1 MPNEEQKIL
10 LHDYFDGLLSPEEEA
25 DFQTLLMENRSL
37 AIELGKLKDLKR
49 RLKNMPLS
57 FEPPP
62 KIINNITDKLLTLE
76 STQEEGK
83 SKKRFSRKNKKTEKK
98 NRKTSSEIILN
109 IIIIILLLAL
119 GAGGVYYFYF
129 INKVEATWR
138 ISPISGQYKIGN
150 NIHPLKEISEEQI
163 FKLGGNSE
171 AEIYINDI
179 GTLHLKG
186 KTVLKVISID
196 PDHGS
201 ISLSYGHLE
210 YIPKPSLGQFQIVMN
225 DLLITSKNSK
235 FEIYSDDL
243 GDFTIKILSNF
254 LEIKFKEIVLRFAH
268 DYVVKIEAGQV
279 LKTPYSIKTS
289 PEFIKLL
296 NDYDYN
302 HDAKMLLKIIDTASK
317 NDALTLHFLLS
328 QVDPAKRE
336 LIIDK
341 LNTIIPLPYDVDKS
355 KILILDKQ
363 GMTKWWDEIY
373 SAIY

>member
-1 MPNEEQKIL
+1 MPNEDQKIL
-10 LHDYFDGLLSPEEEA
+10 LHDYFDELLSPEEEA

-76 STQEEGK
+76 STQDKGK
-83 SKKRFSRKNKKTEKK
+83 SKKKSTGKNKKTKK
-98 NRKTSSEIILN
+98 KKRRRSSKVILN

-119 GAGGVYYFYF
+119 GGGGGYYFYYM
-129 INKVEATWR
+129 NKVEATWR
-138 ISPISGQYKIGN
+138 VSPISGQYNIGSN
-150 NIHPLKEISEEQI
+150 MQQLKGISEEQI
-163 FKLGGNSE
+163 FKLGKNGE
-171 AEIYINDI
+171 AEIYINDL
-179 GTLHLKG
+179 GTLHVKG
-186 KTVLKVISID
+186 KTELKVLSIS
-196 PDHGS
+196 PDKGS

-210 YIPKPSLGQFQIVMN
+210 YIPKPTLGMFQILMN

-235 FEIYSDDL
+235 FKIYSDDL
-243 GDFTIKILSNF
+243 GDFTIEVLSNF
-254 LEIKFKEIVLRFAH
+254 LEIKFKGVLHRFAH

-289 PEFIKLL
+289 PEFIKLV

-302 HDAKMLLKIIDTASK
+302 HDTKMLLKIINTASK

-328 QVDPAKRE
+328 QVEPAKRE

-355 KILILDKQ
+355 KILILDKK
-363 GMTKWWDEIY
+363 GMNKWWDEIY

>member
-1 MPNEEQKIL
+1 MPNEDQKIL
-10 LHDYFDGLLSPEEEA
+10 LHDYFDELLSPEEEA

-49 RLKNMPLS
+49 KLRNMPLS

-62 KIINNITDKLLTLE
+62 KIINNITDKLLALE
-76 STQEEGK
+76 STHDKGK
-83 SKKRFSRKNKKTEKK
+83 AKKKSSDKNKKIKRKK
-98 NRKTSSEIILN
+98 RGTSSKAILN

-119 GAGGVYYFYF
+119 GIGGGYYYYY
-129 INKVEATWR
+129 INKVQATWR
-138 ISPISGQYKIGN
+138 ISQISGQYQIEN
-150 NIHPLKEISEEQI
+150 NNHPLKEIAEKQI
-163 FKLGGNSE
+163 FKLDKNGE
-171 AEIYINDI
+171 ADIYINDL
-179 GTLHLKG
+179 GTLHVKG
-186 KTVLKVISID
+186 KSKLKILSID
-196 PDHGS
+196 PDQGS
-201 ISLSYGHLE
+201 ISLSYGHIE
-210 YIPKPSLGQFQIVMN
+210 YIPKPTLGMFQILIN

-235 FEIYSDDL
+235 FGIYSDDL
-243 GDFTIKILSNF
+243 GDFTIEVLSNF
-254 LEIKFKEIVLRFAH
+254 LEIKFKGIVHRFAH

-289 PEFIKLL
+289 PEFIKLVH
-296 NDYDYN
+296 DYDYN
-302 HDAKMLLKIIDTASK
+302 HDAKMLLKIIDKASK

-363 GMTKWWDEIY
+363 GMNKWWDEIY

>member
-1 MPNEEQKIL
+1 MPNEDQKIL
-10 LHDYFDGLLSPEEEA
+10 LHDYFDELLSPEEEA

-76 STQEEGK
+76 GVQDEGK
-83 SKKRFSRKNKKTEKK
+83 AKKRSSGKKIKYKKKKRKKH
-98 NRKTSSEIILN
+98 RKAILN
-109 IIIIILLLAL
+109 IIIIILLLAI
-119 GAGGVYYFYF
+119 GGGGGYYFYYA
-129 INKVEATWR
+129 NKVEASWR
-138 ISPISGQYKIGN
+138 VSPISGQYKIGN
-150 NIHPLKEISEEQI
+150 NIDSHRNISEEQI
-163 FKLGGNSE
+163 FKLGKNGV
-171 AEIYINDI
+171 AEIYLNNL
-179 GTLHLKG
+179 GTLHVDG
-186 KTVLKVISID
+186 KTELKVLSIE
-196 PDHGS
+196 PDKGS

-210 YIPKPSLGQFQIVMN
+210 YIPKPTLRIFQILMN

-235 FEIYSDDL
+235 FKIYSDDL
-243 GDFTIKILSNF
+243 GDFTIEVLSNF
-254 LEIKFKEIVLRFAH
+254 LEIKFKGIVHRFAH

-289 PEFIKLL
+289 PEFIKLV

-302 HDAKMLLKIIDTASK
+302 HETKMLLKIIDTASK

-355 KILILDKQ
+355 IILILNQ
-363 GMTKWWDEIY
+363 QAMNKWWNEIY
-373 SAIY
+373 STIY